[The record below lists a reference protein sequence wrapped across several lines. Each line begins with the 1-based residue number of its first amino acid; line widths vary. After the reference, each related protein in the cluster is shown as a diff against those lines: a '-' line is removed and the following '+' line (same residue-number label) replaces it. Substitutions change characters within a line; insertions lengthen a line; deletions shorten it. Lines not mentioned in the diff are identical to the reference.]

1 MSKDINRILIETA
14 VKRALRD
21 MDEAPERAARN
32 LVDLGMNFSG
42 GRFQK
47 RFLGTAREMLRNEDS
62 AYYQVIRDIITH
74 VDREILLD
82 FGINLGYNS
91 CTKGAEAIRSLEA
104 QKGFNIPWSLSL
116 ALDEECLEKRKEIY
130 ASILKQGTSLG
141 IYTYLLFFHEGNPMK
156 LSGLIKENRDCAF
169 VIFLRGGKI
178 TEAYVNG
185 TRGAKNVMTAVYE
198 DHDAQEACKR
208 LRQAGLLYGI
218 YRIYSEEDKES
229 ILDGRW
235 LSGIRKALPYFAFL
249 LPDDNCTSKTCEQV
263 YAYVLSVRTG
273 HRHPVILLDLKRD
286 SMEIDGIISDGVCM
300 AGFDRAGR
308 LRTSGGIQDR
318 EEYNIFKNSLESI
331 LQMTMKK

>member
-116 ALDEECLEKRKEIY
+116 ALDEECLEKRKEI
-130 ASILKQGTSLG
+130 
-141 IYTYLLFFHEGNPMK
+141 
-156 LSGLIKENRDCAF
+156 
-169 VIFLRGGKI
+169 
-178 TEAYVNG
+178 
-185 TRGAKNVMTAVYE
+185 
-198 DHDAQEACKR
+198 
-208 LRQAGLLYGI
+208 
-218 YRIYSEEDKES
+218 
-229 ILDGRW
+229 
-235 LSGIRKALPYFAFL
+235 
-249 LPDDNCTSKTCEQV
+249 
-263 YAYVLSVRTG
+263 
-273 HRHPVILLDLKRD
+273 
-286 SMEIDGIISDGVCM
+286 
-300 AGFDRAGR
+300 
-308 LRTSGGIQDR
+308 
-318 EEYNIFKNSLESI
+318 
-331 LQMTMKK
+331 